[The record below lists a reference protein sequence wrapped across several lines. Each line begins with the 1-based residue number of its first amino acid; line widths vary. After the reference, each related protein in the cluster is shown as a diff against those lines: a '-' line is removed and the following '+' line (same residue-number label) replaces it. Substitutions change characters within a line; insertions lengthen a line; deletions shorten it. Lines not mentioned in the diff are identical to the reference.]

1 MGDKAIKTKNKDI
14 LLKGLICNG
23 EISVAVLKTTD
34 MVNEGIRIHGL
45 SPVAAA
51 AFGRTMTAAT
61 FMASGLKNKEDKLYV
76 TVKGDGVGGKIT
88 VCGNGDLYMRGS
100 VENGKA
106 ELPLKPNGK
115 LDVGGFVGKNG
126 RLTVVKSMGLK
137 EPYSGS
143 SALISGEIAED
154 FTAYYA
160 YSEQQPTA
168 MALGVL
174 IGTDRKCLSAG
185 GVIVQAMPGASESS
199 LIFAERIINSLTDVS
214 KQLKDKDGAEF
225 FSELFV
231 GAEFAATYPVYKCLC
246 DKEYVKGILVSLG
259 KAELDDIISKE
270 KEIKVDCEFCGKSYV
285 FNADDVAKLF

>member
-1 MGDKAIKTKNKDI
+1 MEKNAENRDI
-14 LLKGLICNG
+14 LLKGLCCNG
-23 EISVAVLKTTD
+23 EIAVAVLKTTA

-51 AFGRTMTAAT
+51 AFGRTITAAT
-61 FMASGLKNKEDKLYV
+61 FMASGLKNREDKLYV
-76 TVKGDGVGGKIT
+76 TVKGDGAGGKIT

-100 VENGKA
+100 VLNGKVD
-106 ELPLKPNGK
+106 LPLKPNGK

-126 RLTVVKSMGLK
+126 RITVVKSMGLK

-143 SALISGEIAED
+143 SALVSGEIAED

-160 YSEQQPTA
+160 ISEQQPTA

-174 IGTDRKCLSAG
+174 IGKEKTCISAG
-185 GVIVQAMPGASESS
+185 GVIVQAMPGASEKS
-199 LIFAERIINSLTDVS
+199 LTFAENVINSLSDVS
-214 KQLKDKDGAEF
+214 RQLLDKDACEFAKSLFTDAEF
-225 FSELFV
+225 IAS
-231 GAEFAATYPVYKCLC
+231 YPIYKCLC

-259 KAELDDIISKE
+259 KAELDDIIAKE

-285 FNADDVAKLF
+285 FDADDVAKLF